1 MGPSATKQAP
11 NNDNPRLSSMV
22 NLVAVLNTELYHT
35 LDELG
40 KVRAEIVE
48 LCAERVQCHHQEDG
62 SPAPVGTQHPY
73 RSPPRGHHAYGTPDC
88 RTKIDLE
95 P

>member
-1 MGPSATKQAP
+1 M
-11 NNDNPRLSSMV
+11 
-22 NLVAVLNTELYHT
+22 LNTKLVHA

-40 KVRAEIVE
+40 KAWVKIVE
-48 LCAERVQCHHQEDG
+48 LCVECVERRHQEDG

-73 RSPPRGHHAYGTPDC
+73 RSPPRGHHGYGTPDC
-88 RTKIDLE
+88 RTWINLD